1 MAKDI
6 VDVAIGELGYTEQ
19 GSNQTKYGAWY
30 GMNGAA
36 WCHMFV
42 SWCANQ
48 AGVSTSIVPKTAY
61 CPNGI
66 SFFKNKG
73 QFKYRGKY
81 TPKRGDIIYF
91 RNGGH
96 VGIVEKVSG
105 STVHTV
111 EGNTSDKVARRSY
124 SLSNTSI
131 TGYGVPRYKNLNS
144 SSSNSGSSDSST
156 QGTSKEELAYLKK
169 ILKKKKATVDLS
181 VDGTVV
187 ESNKLPQCN
196 VQVLVQNGKKL
207 FTVPVKDGMKV
218 IWERKGTPGKL
229 TFETKY
235 EKDYKIVEG
244 NSVLLTVDGVKFFY
258 GFIFSRQMSKDGVMS
273 YTAYDQ
279 LRYLKNKE
287 TLIYKNKTADQVIKI
302 IAERF
307 NLNCGKLA
315 STAYKM
321 SAVEDDATLFD
332 IIQNALDN
340 TLMVKNKV
348 YVFYDKVGKLR
359 LSNIADMKVND
370 CLIDE
375 ETGQDYTYKST
386 IDDGVYNQIKLVYE
400 NKDKGTYDLYMAKD
414 SKNINNW
421 GVLQLLEKIDDPDI
435 GKLKSQAYLKLYDQ
449 KQRNLRVSNVIGNTK
464 VRAGSLVPVLLDLV
478 DIKVANY
485 MLVDKVTHTFSNKQH
500 SMELSLS
507 GGDFSA
513 E

>member
-48 AGVSTSIVPKTAY
+48 AGVSTSIVPKTAS
-61 CPNGI
+61 CANGI
-66 SFFKNKG
+66 AWFNDKG

-96 VGIVEKVSG
+96 VGIVEKTSG
-105 STVHTV
+105 STVHTI
-111 EGNTSDKVARRSY
+111 EGNTSDKVARRNY
-124 SLSNTSI
+124 PLSDTRI
-131 TGYGVPRYKNLNS
+131 TGYGVPKYKNLNGS
-144 SSSNSGSSDSST
+144 SSSSDSST
-156 QGTSKEELAYLKK
+156 TSKEELTYLKK
-169 ILKKKKATVDLS
+169 ILKKKAAVDLS
-181 VDGTVV
+181 VSGDVV
-187 ESNKLPQCN
+187 ETNELPQCN
-196 VQVLVQNGKKL
+196 VQVLIKNGKNL
-207 FTVPVKDGMKV
+207 FTIPVKDGMKV

-244 NSVLLTVDGVKFFY
+244 NSVLVTVDGVKFFY
-258 GFIFSRQMSKDGVMS
+258 GFIFSRQMSKDGIMS

-279 LRYLKNKE
+279 LRYLKNKD
-287 TLIYKNKTADQVIKI
+287 TLIYKNKSADQVIKM

-307 NLNCGKLA
+307 NLSCGKLA

-321 SAVEDDATLFD
+321 SAVEDDTTLFD
-332 IIQNALDN
+332 MIQNALDN

-348 YVFYDKVGKLR
+348 YVFYDQVGKLR
-359 LSNIADMKVND
+359 LTNVADMKVNS

-375 ETGQDYTYKST
+375 ETGQDYTYKTT

-464 VRAGSLVPVLLDLV
+464 VRAGSLIPVLLDLV
-478 DIKVANY
+478 DIKIANY
-485 MLVDKVTHTFSNKQH
+485 MLVDKVTHTFSNRQH

>member
-449 KQRNLRVSNVIGNTK
+449 KQRNLRVSNVIGNTR

>member
-48 AGVSTSIVPKTAY
+48 AGVSTSIVPKTAS
-61 CPNGI
+61 CSNGI
-66 SFFKNKG
+66 AWFNDKG

-96 VGIVEKVSG
+96 VGIVEKTSG
-105 STVHTV
+105 STVHTI

-124 SLSNTSI
+124 SLSDTRI
-131 TGYGVPRYKNLNS
+131 TGYGVPKYKNLNS
-144 SSSNSGSSDSST
+144 SSSGSDSSRK
-156 QGTSKEELAYLKK
+156 TSNEELAYLKK
-169 ILKKKKATVDLS
+169 ILKKKKAAVDLS
-181 VDGTVV
+181 VSGDIVGT
-187 ESNKLPQCN
+187 NKLLQCN
-196 VQVLVQNGKKL
+196 VQVLIKNGKNL
-207 FTVPVKDGMKV
+207 FTIPVKDGMKV

-244 NSVLLTVDGVKFFY
+244 NSVLVTVDGVKFFY
-258 GFIFSRQMSKDGVMS
+258 GFVFSRQMSKDGIMS
-273 YTAYDQ
+273 YTVYDQ
-279 LRYLKNKE
+279 LRYLKNKD
-287 TLIYKNKTADQVIKI
+287 TLIYKNKSADQVIKM

-321 SAVEDDATLFD
+321 SAVEDDTTLFD
-332 IIQNALDN
+332 MIQNALDN

-348 YVFYDKVGKLR
+348 YVFYDQVGKLR
-359 LSNIADMKVND
+359 LTNVADMKVND

-375 ETGQDYTYKST
+375 ETGQDFTYKTT

-449 KQRNLRVSNVIGNTK
+449 KQRNLRISDVIGNTK

-478 DIKVANY
+478 DIKIANY
-485 MLVDKVTHTFSNKQH
+485 MLVDKVTHTFSNRQH